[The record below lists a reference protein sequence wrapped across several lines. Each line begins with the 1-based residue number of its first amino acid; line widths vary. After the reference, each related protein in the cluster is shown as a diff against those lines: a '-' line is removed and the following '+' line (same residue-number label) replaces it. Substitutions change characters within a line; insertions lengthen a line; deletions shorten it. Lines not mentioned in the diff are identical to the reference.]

1 MEIKFS
7 RSEAEEII
15 KKHVIDMLALVYKPS
30 KEIIVSERYGEF
42 VASIMDPI
50 EEEEKDETGI
60 E

>member
-15 KKHVIDMLALVYKPS
+15 KKHVINMLEDGIY
-30 KEIIVSERYGEF
+30 KEIIVSERFGEF